1 MAGKIDHSEAIKIT
15 ENLFAA
21 FSPGTSQ
28 QQEKAKY
35 SGGFSLTPKTLE
47 QTTIALGFES
57 VSYQNLEDFYH
68 AQILSIILGGGL
80 SSRLFQ
86 TIREDLG
93 LAYGIGSGVNAFCD
107 SGIFSIY
114 AAADHKNVPL
124 MIDKI
129 TEEISKTKDD
139 ISQDELDRAKAQIES
154 NIYMAE
160 EKPEYKS
167 EEIGK
172 NFSLFGK
179 YFPAKEVMDIILST
193 QIEDLTQSALKI
205 FASKP
210 TLAVVGDELK
220 GFNFNDMCSNL
231 LK

>member
-1 MAGKIDHSEAIKIT
+1 
-15 ENLFAA
+15 
-21 FSPGTSQ
+21 
-28 QQEKAKY
+28 
-35 SGGFSLTPKTLE
+35 
-47 QTTIALGFES
+47 
-57 VSYQNLEDFYH
+57 
-68 AQILSIILGGGL
+68 
-80 SSRLFQ
+80 
-86 TIREDLG
+86 
-93 LAYGIGSGVNAFCD
+93 
-107 SGIFSIY
+107 
-114 AAADHKNVPL
+114 
-124 MIDKI
+124 
-129 TEEISKTKDD
+129 
-139 ISQDELDRAKAQIES
+139 
-154 NIYMAE
+154 MAE